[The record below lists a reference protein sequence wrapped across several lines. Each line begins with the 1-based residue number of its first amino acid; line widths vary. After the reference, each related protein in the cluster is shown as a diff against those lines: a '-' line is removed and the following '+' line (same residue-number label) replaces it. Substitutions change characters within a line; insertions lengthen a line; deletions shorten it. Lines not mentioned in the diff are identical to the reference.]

1 MLLYYGT
8 TKENANDIKING
20 FSFST
25 FDKTICFTND
35 YQKAFYHSGENGE
48 VLKVKILDYFP
59 LKLEREYLNEN
70 KNDIR
75 EIKTIIMY
83 SKLNSNKNCLVNIHD
98 NEFIFFNK
106 FGYKIYL

>member
-25 FDKTICFTND
+25 SDKTICFTND
-35 YQKAFYHSGENGE
+35 YEKALSVSGENGE

-59 LKLEREYLNEN
+59 LKLKREYSNEN
-70 KNDIR
+70 SNDVR

-83 SKLNSNKNCLVNIHD
+83 SKLNSNKNCLVNIHN

>member
-1 MLLYYGT
+1 MLVYYGT
-8 TKENANDIKING
+8 TIENANDIKING

-25 FDKTICFTND
+25 SDKTIYFTND
-35 YQKAFYHSGENGE
+35 YQKAFYDSGENGE

-59 LKLEREYLNEN
+59 LKLKREYSNQN

-83 SKLNSNKNCLVNIHD
+83 SKLNSNKNCLVNIHN
-98 NEFIFFNK
+98 NEFIFFSK

>member
-1 MLLYYGT
+1 MLVYYGT
-8 TKENANDIKING
+8 TKENANNIKING

-25 FDKTICFTND
+25 SNKTICFTND
-35 YQKAFYHSGENGE
+35 YEKAFYESGENGE

-59 LKLEREYLNEN
+59 LKLKREYSNEN

-83 SKLNSNKNCLVNIHD
+83 SKLNSNKNCLVNIHN
-98 NEFIFFNK
+98 NEFIFFR
-106 FGYKIYL
+106 